1 MAAEW
6 KAIRVGK
13 RAFRRQLEKAI
24 RRSWMRALAELI
36 TKADD
41 SYTRLEA
48 EGYEVDG
55 DIVVEYE
62 KNRDEVRFYVVDEA
76 EGMTADR
83 LEEVFEE
90 YGGDVAAGE
99 DARGFFNRGAKDALL
114 AMEGG
119 YEESICEG
127 EYAKV
132 DLRISQDGE
141 PQVRITGPRKAS
153 ASRRKQM
160 GIVGGGNG
168 TLASFALP
176 AAVQAPQFETVRSA
190 LASFWML
197 RKIVSPDN
205 ERRRLILIFRDREEE
220 IIFASPIAET
230 LIDRQVMP
238 LEVEGYKK
246 LRLEV
251 TLKKAEEDLDQ
262 SLSDRRVGGMLIID
276 EGEAV
281 LDLTMGRFDRD
292 PAAGPFYG
300 EVRIKKGFKRFLKQ
314 QEDAGMHVLSDER
327 NGLERHHPWV
337 DGLLREIENVLEPHV
352 ERERKARAAG
362 AQELSETERKH
373 HDKIIE
379 ELNRI
384 AEEETQKAWEG
395 IEDDDDVNP
404 PASGLEIRPAHIVI
418 AEGTQRFAAVVAD
431 FGKVQPG
438 DLIYVEDE
446 PDCLDLEPDEI
457 KVEQDDNDKVFIGYF
472 RISGGATGETG
483 KIVAITNDTDL
494 SAEATFEVVQEA
506 YPQFEGDMAFVPE
519 ASSVV
524 DQKPATLSLLV
535 RTDVI
540 GPGDEIEVVSS
551 DDDKVK
557 VLIPT
562 IEVDAQKVRGGVAR
576 VGVRVRGQRIGNTAT
591 LTATSGHASPAT
603 VQVHVRSQA
612 APPKGKKG
620 LFKEIVYSDQA
631 SDRERVHFDDGTGNI
646 VIHIAEPTVSHH
658 VGLAGQYKH
667 LLDSQTLVAEL
678 VTQCVAQEIARRKL
692 ESGARVYFDRSAAG
706 QMQEDLAEIRHL
718 VHTYGPSIHRVVVD
732 QQLLKGAR
740 RAAQENRGSE

>member
-1 MAAEW
+1 
-6 KAIRVGK
+6 
-13 RAFRRQLEKAI
+13 
-24 RRSWMRALAELI
+24 MRALAELI
-36 TKADD
+36 TNADD

-48 EGYEVDG
+48 EGFEVDG

-62 KNRDEVRFYVVDEA
+62 RNREEVRFYVIDEA

-99 DARGFFNRGAKDALL
+99 EARGFFNRGAKDALL

-119 YEESICEG
+119 FEESICDG

-132 DLRISQDGE
+132 DLRISDDGE

-153 ASRRKQM
+153 AARRKEM

-176 AAVQAPQFETVRSA
+176 PAVQAPQFETVRTA

-197 RKIVSPDN
+197 RKIVSPEND
-205 ERRRLILIFRDREEE
+205 RRRLILVFREREEE
-220 IIFASPIAET
+220 IIFSPPIAET
-230 LIDRQVMP
+230 LIDREVIS

-246 LRLEV
+246 FRLDV

-262 SLSDRRVGGMLIID
+262 SLSDRRVGGMLIVD
-276 EGEAV
+276 EGDAV

-292 PAAGPFYG
+292 PAAGPFFG
-300 EVRIKKGFKRFLKQ
+300 EVRIKKGFKKFLKG
-314 QEDAGMHVLSDER
+314 QEEAGTHVLSDER

-337 DGLLREIENVLEPHV
+337 GGLLREIESVLEPHV
-352 ERERKARAAG
+352 EKERKARAAG
-362 AQELSETERKH
+362 AQELSESERKH

-395 IEDDDDVNP
+395 IEDDEDVNP
-404 PASGLEIRPAHIVI
+404 PASGLEIRPSHIVI
-418 AEGTQRFAAVVAD
+418 AEGTQRYAAVVAD

-457 KVEQDDNDKVFIGYF
+457 KVEQDENDKVFIGYF
-472 RISGGATGETG
+472 KISGGITGETG
-483 KIVAITNDTDL
+483 KLVVITNDSDI

-506 YPQFEGDMAFVPE
+506 YPQFQGDMAFVPE

-524 DQKPATLSLLV
+524 DQKPATLSLYV
-535 RTDVI
+535 RTDVVS
-540 GPGDEIEVVSS
+540 PGDEVEVVSS
-551 DDDKVK
+551 DDSTVK
-557 VLIPT
+557 VLT
-562 IEVDAQKVRGGVAR
+562 ATVEVDEQKVRGGVAR
-576 VGVRVRGQRIGNTAT
+576 VEVRVRGQGIGNTAT
-591 LTATSGHASPAT
+591 VTATSEHATPAS

-612 APPKGKKG
+612 SPPKGKKG

-631 SDRERVHFDDGTGNI
+631 SDRERVHYDDGTGNI
-646 VIHIAEPTVSHH
+646 VVHIAEPTVSHH
-658 VGLAGQYKH
+658 LGLAGEYKH

-692 ESGARVYFDRSAAG
+692 ESGARVYFDRSTAG

-718 VHTYGPSIHRVVVD
+718 VHTYGPAIHRVVVD
-732 QQLLKGAR
+732 QLLLKSAR
-740 RAAQENRGSE
+740 RAAAERGNE